1 MKDSTF
7 EKKINR
13 DVDRIKKDIATLG
26 DDGAAKMSQV
36 FSKWTKSSKKTAAGI
51 NKGVEEGLSTYNDK
65 VQDVADSVP
74 GGFSKKAAGYPWVTI
89 TMSLAIGLLLGVLL
103 KPSRTAIG

>member
-7 EKKINR
+7 ERKINH
-13 DVDRIKKDIATLG
+13 DVDKIKKDIATLG
-26 DDGAAKMSQV
+26 DDGVARLSRV
-36 FSKWTKSSKKTAAGI
+36 FSKWTNTSKKTAAGI
-51 NKGVEEGLSTYNDK
+51 NKGVEEGLSTYNEK
-65 VQDVADSVP
+65 VQDIADSVP

-103 KPSRTAIG
+103 KPSRNPGG